1 MVDFSSYCSDPATTI
16 IRSHDRAEMYCDKHW
31 EERVRKAVKPII
43 CVDCG
48 T

>member
-1 MVDFSSYCSDPATTI
+1 MVDFCSYCSKI